1 MEQESHADPH
11 TRRSGPL
18 RRGWTTGSCAA
29 AAAKAAFTALLTG
42 RFPDPVSIVL
52 PGGATAAFALAD
64 ASCDGDSARAAIV
77 KDAGDDPDV
86 THGALVRAELRL
98 LPPGSGIRFRAGEGI
113 GTVTRPGLPLPPGEP
128 AINPVPRRMI
138 ADALTDVAG
147 GTVPDALVT
156 LSIPGGARLAE
167 RTLNGRLGIVG
178 GLSIL
183 GTTGIVVP
191 FSCAAWID
199 TIRRGVDVARAMGLP
214 HVAGSTGAT
223 SERAVQALHG
233 LPEVALIEMGD
244 FAGGMLKYLRDHPV
258 PRVTVAGGVAKLAK
272 LGQGRL
278 DLHSSRGR
286 IDLDALSEVARAAG
300 GDEALSARI
309 AAANTAAEAFAAAS
323 QAGVA
328 LGDAVAAQAWQVAA
342 AVLAGSDT
350 ELELVLFDRDGAMQ
364 GRTPFL
370 SVNNVHERNRLR

>member
-1 MEQESHADPH
+1 MTAGVEQESHADPH
-11 TRRSGPL
+11 TPRSGPL

-29 AAAKAAFTALLTG
+29 AAAKAAFAALLTG

-52 PGGATAAFALAD
+52 PGGATAAFALAETRR
-64 ASCDGDSARAAIV
+64 DGDTARAGIV

-86 THGALVRAELRL
+86 THGALVRAEVRL
-98 LPPGSGIRFRAGEGI
+98 LPAGSGIRFRAGEGV
-113 GTVTRPGLPLPPGEP
+113 GTITRPGLPLPPGEP

-138 ADALTDVAG
+138 AEALAGEAG
-147 GTVPDALVT
+147 GVPPDAEVT
-156 LSIPGGARLAE
+156 LSIPGGERLAE

-199 TIRRGVDVARAMGLP
+199 TIRRGIDVARAMGLS

-278 DLHSSRGR
+278 DLHSSRGS
-286 IDLDALSEVARAAG
+286 IDLPALAAMAVAAG
-300 GDEALSARI
+300 GDPALAGRI
-309 AAANTAAEAFAAAS
+309 TAANTAAEAFALAAE
-323 QAGVA
+323 AGVA

-342 AVLAGSDT
+342 AVLAGSGA
-350 ELELVLFDRDGAMQ
+350 ELELVLFDRNGVTQ

-370 SVNNVHERNRLR
+370 PV

>member
-1 MEQESHADPH
+1 MTTGVEQESHADPH
-11 TRRSGPL
+11 TPRSGPL

-29 AAAKAAFTALLTG
+29 AAARAAFAALLTG

-52 PGGATAAFALAD
+52 PGGATAAFALAETRR
-64 ASCDGDSARAAIV
+64 DGDTAHAGIV
-77 KDAGDDPDV
+77 KDAGDAPDV
-86 THGALVRAELRL
+86 PHGALVRAAVRL
-98 LPPGSGIRFRAGEGI
+98 LPAGSGIRFRAGEGI
-113 GTVTRPGLPLPPGEP
+113 GTITRPGLPLPPGEP

-138 ADALTDVAG
+138 AEALAGEAG
-147 GTVPDALVT
+147 GAPPDAEVT
-156 LSIPGGARLAE
+156 LSIPGGERLAE

-199 TIRRGVDVARAMGLP
+199 TIRRGIDVARAMGLS

-258 PRVTVAGGVAKLAK
+258 PRVTLAGGVAKLAK

-286 IDLDALSEVARAAG
+286 IDLPALAAVSVEAG
-300 GDEALSARI
+300 GDAALASRI
-309 AAANTAAEAFAAAS
+309 TAANTAAEAFALAAE
-323 QAGVA
+323 AGVA

-342 AVLAGSDT
+342 AVLAGTGT
-350 ELELVLFDRDGAMQ
+350 ELELVLFDRNGATQ

-370 SVNNVHERNRLR
+370 PV